1 MLSRP
6 LLIGL
11 LTLTVLRWVVA
22 GASEVTPDEAL
33 VWLGG
38 RQAALGFF
46 DYGPLTSWLIRLGTW
61 VAGDTSWGVR
71 WFAPLFI
78 LGASVAGWR
87 LAASAFGDKV
97 AGWFLA
103 AWQLMPLLNV
113 GAVRAWPE
121 TVAFFCCLM
130 AAWWTWQALHRASV
144 WAWQWPAAGAA
155 IGLAVLAAP
164 TGFGFLAGWFVL
176 LSVPRRWRSQW
187 QRPGPWLA
195 LGAALLASTPW
206 LGWLHHHQWVPWTST
221 WFQWSQSLSPLAL
234 LPWLGLTLL
243 AASPFAWAGMVWAS
257 AAGLRA
263 AAKSW
268 QRHRQGGLRRD
279 DPFDQKNGRVFLLCL
294 ATPGLLCALILATLE
309 QPAIGQA
316 SFAGTAALM
325 LLAARWVESPLAPN
339 AHRLAQNA
347 TLLVA
352 AAYSLLAL
360 HSDIARHLG
369 LPWRYPLDPT
379 TSALG
384 WRETAAQ
391 TAAAWRTL
399 TPAVTSDPGTAVTT
413 PTSGKTPAPDPPSR
427 VFLIADSPAL
437 AASLAFHLSPDL
449 PLPASTTTTLRCH
462 VPARLAIDS
471 DFAWWAG
478 YAQEPAWTGYDALFV
493 SEVDSPP
500 ALTLLSQQF
509 RHLERLGQVEI
520 RRGGWPVRTLSF
532 FACRSWRGPAG

>member
-1 MLSRP
+1 
-6 LLIGL
+6 
-11 LTLTVLRWVVA
+11 
-22 GASEVTPDEAL
+22 
-33 VWLGG
+33 
-38 RQAALGFF
+38 
-46 DYGPLTSWLIRLGTW
+46 
-61 VAGDTSWGVR
+61 
-71 WFAPLFI
+71 
-78 LGASVAGWR
+78 
-87 LAASAFGDKV
+87 
-97 AGWFLA
+97 
-103 AWQLMPLLNV
+103 
-113 GAVRAWPE
+113 
-121 TVAFFCCLM
+121 
-130 AAWWTWQALHRASV
+130 
-144 WAWQWPAAGAA
+144 
-155 IGLAVLAAP
+155 
-164 TGFGFLAGWFVL
+164 
-176 LSVPRRWRSQW
+176 
-187 QRPGPWLA
+187 
-195 LGAALLASTPW
+195 
-206 LGWLHHHQWVPWTST
+206 VPWTST

-234 LPWLGLTLL
+234 LPWIGLTLL
-243 AASPFAWAGMVWAS
+243 AASPFAWAGMVWAA

-294 ATPGLLCALILATLE
+294 ATPGLLSALILAALG

-316 SFAGTAALM
+316 AFAGTAALM
-325 LLAARWVESPLAPN
+325 LLAAQWVESPLAPN

-399 TPAVTSDPGTAVTT
+399 TPAVTS
-413 PTSGKTPAPDPPSR
+413 TPATTTSPVAPTPVSPSR

-437 AASLAFHLSPDL
+437 AATLAFHLPPDL
-449 PLPASTTTTLRCH
+449 PLPAATTTTLRCH
-462 VPARLAIDS
+462 LPARLAIDS
-471 DFAWWAG
+471 DFAWWPG
-478 YAQEPAWTGYDALFV
+478 YAQEPTWIGYDALFV